1 MSSRRDLLARIGRAA
16 ASRVFGAVQGAVS
29 DLGKG
34 TLERLAERMESGLRG
49 PAPKDLKAPPV
60 APAPPA
66 PTQRQQEAKGGGAP
80 GPTVQQ
86 QERQQEKQEQQA
98 KQEADGLI
106 ADLQAL
112 QITTRQIVER
122 LTALGYRESAEAI
135 YKVPEVPNIND
146 RGAVPAEPPKPPP
159 IKPKKPEKK
168 PLPEIAPPTPEAKDR
183 LQGSIIQVPYVK
195 NLRFLYRM
203 LNGEWRRI
211 GMGKR
216 KDGAPQPE
224 GNVYAADAIL
234 QAKAGSTTDTGIRIP
249 PEVLRNEDA
258 FVEWATENGYGEGGS
273 IVVDGMIP
281 PPGGAFAGERVW
293 TVNAEAYR
301 DLDKDEP

>member
-49 PAPKDLKAPPV
+49 PTPPAPPPP
-60 APAPPA
+60 APPPPA
-66 PTQRQQEAKGGGAP
+66 PTQRQREPRGTDAL

-86 QERQQEKQEQQA
+86 QEKQA

-112 QITTRQIVER
+112 HITTRQIVER

-168 PLPEIAPPTPEAKDR
+168 PLPEIAPPTPEAKYR

-203 LNGEWRRI
+203 LNGEWKRI
-211 GMGKR
+211 GMGKK
-216 KDGAPQPE
+216 KDGTPQPE
-224 GNVYAADAIL
+224 GNVYAANAIL
-234 QAKAGSTTDTGIRIP
+234 QAKAGSTTDAGIRIP

-258 FVEWATENGYGEGGS
+258 FVEWATENGYSEGGS
-273 IVVDGMIP
+273 IMVDGMIP

-301 DLDKDEP
+301 DLDKDEA

>member
-1 MSSRRDLLARIGRAA
+1 MSSRRELLARIGRAA

-49 PAPKDLKAPPV
+49 PTPKAQPDLKATPAV
-60 APAPPA
+60 PAPPA
-66 PTQRQQEAKGGGAP
+66 PTQRQREPRGTDAL
-80 GPTVQQ
+80 GPAVQQ
-86 QERQQEKQEQQA
+86 QEKQA

-112 QITTRQIVER
+112 HITTRQIVER

-168 PLPEIAPPTPEAKDR
+168 PLPEIAPPTPEAKYR

-203 LNGEWRRI
+203 LNGEWKRI

-216 KDGAPQPE
+216 KDGTPQPE
-224 GNVYAADAIL
+224 GNVYAANAIL
-234 QAKAGSTTDTGIRIP
+234 QAKAGSTTDAGIRIP

-258 FVEWATENGYGEGGS
+258 FVEWATENGYSEGGS
-273 IVVDGMIP
+273 IMVDGMIP

-301 DLDKDEP
+301 DLDKDEA

>member
-1 MSSRRDLLARIGRAA
+1 
-16 ASRVFGAVQGAVS
+16 
-29 DLGKG
+29 
-34 TLERLAERMESGLRG
+34 MESGLRG
-49 PAPKDLKAPPV
+49 PTPPAPPPP
-60 APAPPA
+60 APPPPA
-66 PTQRQQEAKGGGAP
+66 PTQRQREPRGTDAL

-86 QERQQEKQEQQA
+86 EKQA

-168 PLPEIAPPTPEAKDR
+168 PLPEIAPPTPEAKYR

-203 LNGEWRRI
+203 LNGEWKRI
-211 GMGKR
+211 EMGKR